1 MSAFEKRHV
10 HQVYES
16 IAKPF
21 DESRFCHWNAVRS
34 FLDNIP
40 KGSLVLDNGCGNGKY
55 LQYRNDVIFIGN
67 DMCNG
72 LLEVAKHK
80 ADVTRSNGL
89 NLSYRNDSFDA
100 IICIAVFHHLSDKE
114 RRIQFIKEM
123 KRIVKR
129 GGKILITVWAKEQ
142 INKRMKDWQIAENG
156 DSLIP
161 WKDKLGNIISM
172 RYYHLFTEKEL
183 HSYFQIEG
191 IKVISCIYEFDNWCI
206 VVECL

>member
-1 MSAFEKRHV
+1 MTTFEQEYV
-10 HQVYES
+10 HNVYES

-21 DESRFCHWNAVRS
+21 DESRFCYWNAVRS

-55 LQYRNDVIFIGN
+55 LNYRNDITFIGN

-72 LLEVAKHK
+72 LLEVAKNK

-89 NLSYRNDSFDA
+89 NLPYRNKSFDA

-114 RRIQFIKEM
+114 RRIQFINEITRVIKS
-123 KRIVKR
+123 KGR
-129 GGKILITVWAKEQ
+129 ILITVWAKEQ
-142 INKRMKDWQIAENG
+142 NHKRMKDWKISENG

-161 WKDKLGNIISM
+161 WKDKYGNILSM
-172 RYYHLFTEKEL
+172 RYYHLFTKNEL
-183 HSYFQIEG
+183 YSYFQIDK
-191 IKVISCIYEFDNWCI
+191 IKIISCIYEFDNWCI
-206 VVECL
+206 VIESL